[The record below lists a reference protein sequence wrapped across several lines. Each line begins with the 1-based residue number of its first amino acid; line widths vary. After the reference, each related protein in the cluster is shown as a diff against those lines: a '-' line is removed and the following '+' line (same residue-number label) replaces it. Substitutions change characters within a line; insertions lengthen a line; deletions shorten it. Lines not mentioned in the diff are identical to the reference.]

1 MLYSIRLFPLIAVLL
16 IILSASAAGMD
27 RILFSRQTKIK
38 TEDRVV
44 VMRNRKI
51 PAPEVKAELVLK
63 EQFTISAEAG
73 PQMVT
78 PEDPTYLAAGDH
90 RLI

>member
-44 VMRNRKI
+44 EMQSRDNDALENKVEHDISIK
-51 PAPEVKAELVLK
+51 VLTG
-63 EQFTISAEAG
+63 EEGGA
-73 PQMVT
+73 
-78 PEDPTYLAAGDH
+78 
-90 RLI
+90 